1 MAAQFEDSGLY
12 VCLAEN
18 RLGRVMEEAELT
30 VLGTTP
36 STPRRS
42 NINASRDC
50 ILLQFTV
57 SGLDG
62 RHGLIA
68 PQHVA
73 MANKLAH
80 APALHL
86 RLRTAVT
93 NATATPCK
101 LERAR

>member
-30 VLGTTP
+30 VLGTP
-36 STPRRS
+36 STPCMS
-42 NINASRDC
+42 NTVASRDR
-50 ILLQFTV
+50 ILFQFTV